1 MRPPASSSWSPAVTP
16 GRPGPEKAAWH
27 YARALRYRQDARL
40 LLERDGNP
48 YSAGALLYESAKQCI
63 NALANQQGV
72 NPGSTGAKLRFLT
85 DIAEQ
90 ESSSPTLR
98 QDWDAATQLHI
109 HADQGYLDEGKF
121 AEAWATAQAFIE
133 EMLLL
138 YARSS

>member
-27 YARALRYRQDARL
+27 YARALDYRRDARL
-40 LLERDGNP
+40 LLERDRNP

-63 NALANQQGV
+63 NAVANQRGV
-72 NPGSTGAKLRFLT
+72 NPGATVAKLRFLN

-98 QDWDAATQLHI
+98 QDWDAATHLHI

-121 AEAWATAQAFIE
+121 AEAWATAQAFID

-138 YARSS
+138 YARSP

>member
-1 MRPPASSSWSPAVTP
+1 MRPPASSSWIPAVMP

-27 YARALRYRQDARL
+27 YARALDYRQDAQL
-40 LLERDGNP
+40 LLERDRNP

-138 YARSS
+138 YARSP